1 MLCISSGSRPILET
15 SVVCKARKELCYVR
29 FLQLHVGLAG
39 YGPDYFETAHIV
51 EKKSWTTPPERR
63 HGIHTNVSLV
73 SCVRHVMRKTEAHF
87 FQPFHTDM
95 GTDIL
100 ALQVRECA
108 KVGGQ
113 TCVSPV
119 RAIYNDLMEN
129 HPLVV
134 HALARPDWPVRRYVP

>member
-1 MLCISSGSRPILET
+1 
-15 SVVCKARKELCYVR
+15 
-29 FLQLHVGLAG
+29 
-39 YGPDYFETAHIV
+39 
-51 EKKSWTTPPERR
+51 
-63 HGIHTNVSLV
+63 
-73 SCVRHVMRKTEAHF
+73 
-87 FQPFHTDM
+87 M

-134 HALARPDWPVRRYVP
+134 HALARPDWPVRRYVPRDSWAKPRACGQNKLLTCAGLQ